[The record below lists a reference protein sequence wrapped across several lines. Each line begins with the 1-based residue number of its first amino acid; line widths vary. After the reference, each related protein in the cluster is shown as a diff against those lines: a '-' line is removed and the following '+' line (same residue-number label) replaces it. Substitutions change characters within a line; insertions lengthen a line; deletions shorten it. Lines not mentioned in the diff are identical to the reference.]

1 MSLNPEEKKIE
12 DVLNKAI
19 ISLNSSGQINL
30 HTPIVSDFIVFFITQ
45 NRFRS
50 FMHNKPILSYKI
62 KLPVDTKTKEIIQ
75 NTVESVAAR
84 YRLNLIT

>member
-1 MSLNPEEKKIE
+1 MSLNAEEKKIE
-12 DVLNKAI
+12 DELNKAI

-30 HTPIVSDFIVFFITQ
+30 PSPVISDFIVFFITQ